1 MTDPAPDTVRATLHD
16 LADDVAPVDLV
27 GGVWPTAVR
36 RRRRRRTAGA
46 VGALVCVLA
55 VGLVGTLGSTVG
67 ADRTPGP
74 AKPERTQRGDG
85 RIAGHP
91 VWLGPSLDEETSL
104 PKAPSALPGTVDVS
118 GRHQVAGSAM
128 VAALARTDAEG
139 RVRGVTLVDAEGG
152 VFRLET
158 KTMDL
163 VVDPFASTFGSEGSL
178 APSFTDR
185 SLSPNGRLIAF
196 VTKRGFVVD
205 DIEQS
210 GWTFVEAPAVEPE
223 LLRSFHWAGDRHLA
237 FGDQQVDVRT
247 GEVGPAEAVGG
258 ETGVFPV
265 DSRSGQAATSPS
277 GSRFAQGART
287 KDVSSIVDAG
297 SSRPEAVLVEGE
309 DPAMLVLDAPGRTPG
324 CCPVVG
330 WLDEYRVV
338 YRSRTSDEV
347 RLLVWDTRS
356 GSVTRLTDLTGLA
369 AGTVASFAIGQ
380 SRS

>member
-1 MTDPAPDTVRATLHD
+1 MTDPAHDTVRATLHD

-55 VGLVGTLGSTVG
+55 VGLVGTLGSTV
-67 ADRTPGP
+67 DRTPGP
-74 AKPERTQRGDG
+74 AKPDRAQRGDG
-85 RIAGHP
+85 RIDGHP
-91 VWLGPSLDEETSL
+91 VWLGPSLVEETSL

-118 GRHQVAGSAM
+118 GRHPIAGSAM

-152 VFRLET
+152 VFGLET

-163 VVDPFASTFGSEGSL
+163 VVDPFTSAFGSEGSL

-196 VTKRGFVVD
+196 VTRRGFVVD

-247 GEVGPAEAVGG
+247 GKVGPAEALDHGG
-258 ETGVFPV
+258 ETGDFPV
-265 DSRSGQAATSPS
+265 DSRSGPAATSPS
-277 GSRFAQGART
+277 GSRLAQGART
-287 KDVSSIVDAG
+287 ADVSSVVDAG
-297 SSRPEAVLVEGE
+297 SSHPQAVVVEGKH
-309 DPAMLVLDAPGRTPG
+309 PAMLVLDDAGRTAG

-330 WLDEYRVV
+330 WLDEQRVV

-356 GSVTRLTDLTGLA
+356 GAVTRLTDLTGLA
-369 AGTVASFAIGQ
+369 PGTVTSFALAQ
-380 SRS
+380 PRS